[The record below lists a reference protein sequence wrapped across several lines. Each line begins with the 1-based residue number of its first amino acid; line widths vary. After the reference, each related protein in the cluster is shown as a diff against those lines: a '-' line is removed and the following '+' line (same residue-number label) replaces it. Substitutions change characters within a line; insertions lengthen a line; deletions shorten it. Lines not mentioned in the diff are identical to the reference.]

1 MYSDQRMAEKPDSGE
16 VRVEMERVK
25 KWVKMLRN
33 WDSSATRDKLRKR
46 VYKGV
51 PDSLRGQAWSKMLNL
66 STVREEQTGKYQV
79 KSHILNS
86 HCKYCVKNDVLG
98 KKITRIRIYL
108 FISVIIY
115 WHTLSKLVII

>member
-1 MYSDQRMAEKPDSGE
+1 MIFFVWISFFCNDIIIIHVDSDQRVAEKPDSGE

-25 KWVKMLRN
+25 KWVKMLRS

-66 STVREEQTGKYQV
+66 STVREEQTGKYQACLIY
-79 KSHILNS
+79 ILIL
-86 HCKYCVKNDVLG
+86 Y
-98 KKITRIRIYL
+98 IYETNIV
-108 FISVIIY
+108 FV
-115 WHTLSKLVII
+115 TN